1 MEDSI
6 FVTYMKS
13 IWIFIFCKY
22 KKKSIIIIIK
32 WFSIFIDTKELYI
45 YYIKIEYWR
54 YWIFFFMTKLVKQ
67 YYNINILFYL
77 IF

>member
-6 FVTYMKS
+6 FVTYIKS

-32 WFSIFIDTKELYI
+32 WFSIFIDTKEIYI
-45 YYIKIEYWR
+45 YYIY
-54 YWIFFFMTKLVKQ
+54 
-67 YYNINILFYL
+67 
-77 IF
+77 